1 MNLWDEFFGPNA
13 GYALELYERYRRSP
27 MDVDEATRS
36 FFDNNPPP
44 AALLEG
50 QIVKTMPVEAG
61 LAGLDPV
68 KISSAFNLAQS
79 IRWYGHFAARLDP
92 LESPPPGD
100 RSLDLETHELT
111 EADLQDIPAAAMGGI
126 AGARMQT
133 ALEAVQYLRKVYSAS
148 VGHDYLQVRNAEE
161 RAWLREAAESGRF
174 SVEQMPVDPLLILR
188 RLTRVETFEHFLQRS
203 FVAKT
208 RFSIEGLDVMVPLL
222 DEVIGKA
229 AESGIYNILLG
240 MAHRGRLNLLA
251 HVFNKPI
258 DQILAEFKDPLL
270 RRVLQNEP
278 DGWTGDVK
286 YHAGARRYIDTDDD
300 PHTLEL
306 TVQMAPNPSHL
317 EAVNPVI
324 EGMARA
330 AGTRTDRP
338 GAPVFDPTVT
348 LPVII
353 HGDAAFVG
361 QGVVPET
368 LNMYRLPG
376 YQTGGT
382 IHIIANNQI
391 GFTTTASEARS
402 TLFSSDLAKGFRIPI
417 IHINADDPEA
427 AIMAARIAFAYRE
440 KFKNDFMIDLI
451 GYRRLGHNEGDEP
464 AFTQPLMY
472 KKIEAH
478 PSVRKIWAAR
488 LVDRGLISA
497 EEPDHLYQAEMD
509 RLQEELDKLD
519 PEALQEPLPK
529 PAPPGA
535 ARKVRTGVSLDRL
548 ERLNRELARLP
559 DGFTMHPRLARIL
572 QRREKML
579 DEVDWPAVDWSLAEA
594 LALAT
599 ILEDGV
605 PIRMTGQDVE
615 RGTFSNR
622 HAVLHDAETGEK
634 YTPLQALPQAKASF
648 EIHNSSLSEYGA
660 LGFEFGYNVQAEGQL
675 VIWEAQYG
683 DFVTNAQTVIDEFIA
698 SGRDKWGQL
707 TSLVMLLPHG
717 YEGQG
722 PDHSSGRLERFLALA
737 VENNMRVANCTNAA
751 NFFHLLRR
759 QAALLT
765 VDPLPLVVM
774 TPKSLLRH
782 PLVSSPPRSLVED
795 SWRPVLDRTVPPPQP
810 GKGAADSLTPA
821 EDIRRLILCS
831 GKIYVDLLTSEIQQ
845 SHPEV
850 GIARIE
856 QLAPFPSTDVSSL
869 LSGYPALDEVLWVQ
883 EEPQNM
889 GAWDFARPYL
899 EKTIAGRL
907 PLRVVSRPPSASPA
921 EGSNNLHTYNQRQLV
936 EEAFLSEQE
945 GAKARKIHKS
955 QGLSLG

>member
-1 MNLWDEFFGPNA
+1 M
-13 GYALELYERYRRSP
+13 LEQYERYRQSP
-27 MDVDEATRS
+27 DAVDGVTRA
-36 FFDNNPPP
+36 FFDQNPPP
-44 AALLEG
+44 ADFLELTPAKG
-50 QIVKTMPVEAG
+50 RDVEPG
-61 LAGLDPV
+61 TSGLDPQKV
-68 KISSAFNLAQS
+68 SAAFNLAQS
-79 IRWYGHFAARLDP
+79 IRSYGYFAARLDP
-92 LESPPPGD
+92 LGSEPPGD
-100 RSLDLETHELT
+100 RSLLLETHHLT
-111 EADLQDIPAAAMGGI
+111 EADLETIPAAVLGGV
-126 AGARMQT
+126 AGTRLPTAR
-133 ALEAVQYLRKVYSAS
+133 EAVQYLRKVYSGS

-161 RAWLREAAESGRF
+161 RAWLREAAEMGRF
-174 SVEQMPVDPLLILR
+174 SVEQNPFNAFEMLR
-188 RLTRVETFEHFLQRS
+188 RLTKVETFEHFLQRS

-229 AESGIYNILLG
+229 AEAGIFNILLG

-251 HVFNKPI
+251 HIFNKPI

-286 YHAGARRYIDTDDD
+286 YHAGARRFIDTDDD
-300 PHTLEL
+300 PQTIEL

-317 EAVNPVI
+317 EAVNPVV

-338 GAPVFDPTVT
+338 GAPVFDPSVT
-348 LPVII
+348 LPVLI

-361 QGVVPET
+361 QGVVAET

-376 YQTGGT
+376 YETGGT
-382 IHIIANNQI
+382 IHLIANNQI
-391 GFTTTASEARS
+391 GFTTVAGEGRS
-402 TLFSSDLAKGFRIPI
+402 TLFASDLAKGFRIPI

-440 KFKNDFMIDLI
+440 RFKNDFMIDLI

-472 KKIEAH
+472 KKIESHAT
-478 PSVRKIWAAR
+478 VRKLWAAR
-488 LVDRGLISA
+488 LVERGVIPP
-497 EEPDHLYQAEMD
+497 EQPEDLYQEEMD
-509 RLQEELDKLD
+509 RLQGELDRLD
-519 PEALQEPLPK
+519 PEALQEPLPP

-535 ARKVRTGVSLDRL
+535 ARKVRSGVSLERL
-548 ERLNRELARLP
+548 ARLNRELARLP
-559 DGFTMHPRLARIL
+559 DGFTLHPRLARIL

-579 DEVDWPAVDWSLAEA
+579 DQIDWPAVDWSLAEA

-599 ILEDGV
+599 ILEDGIPV
-605 PIRMTGQDVE
+605 RMTGQDVE
-615 RGTFSNR
+615 RGTFSHR
-622 HAVLHDAETGEK
+622 HAVLHDPETGK
-634 YTPLQALPQAKASF
+634 IYTPLQALPQAKASF

-660 LGFEFGYNVQAEGQL
+660 LGFEFGYNVQAGGQL

-698 SGRDKWGQL
+698 SARDKWGQL
-707 TSLVMLLPHG
+707 SSLVMLLPHG

-737 VENNMRVANCTNAA
+737 VENNMRVANCTSAS

-765 VDPLPLVVM
+765 IDPLPLVVM

-782 PLVSSPPRSLVED
+782 PLVSSPPRAFAEG
-795 SWRPVLDRTVPPPQP
+795 SWQPVLDRVNPPPQP
-810 GKGAADSLTPA
+810 GKEPVSTLTLP
-821 EDIRRLILCS
+821 EDIHRLILCS

-845 SHPEV
+845 SHTEAAIV
-850 GIARIE
+850 RIE
-856 QLAPFPSTDVSSL
+856 QLAPFPSADLGSL
-869 LSGYPALDEVLWVQ
+869 LSGYPALEEILWVQ

-889 GAWDFARPYL
+889 GAWDYARPYL
-899 EKTIAGRL
+899 EKVIDGKA
-907 PLRVVSRPPSASPA
+907 PLRLVSRPPSASPA
-921 EGSNNLHTYNQRQLV
+921 EGSNNLHTYNQRHLV
-936 EEAFLSEQE
+936 EEAFMSERD
-945 GAKARKIHKS
+945 GAEARKIHKG
-955 QGLSLG
+955 QGIPRG